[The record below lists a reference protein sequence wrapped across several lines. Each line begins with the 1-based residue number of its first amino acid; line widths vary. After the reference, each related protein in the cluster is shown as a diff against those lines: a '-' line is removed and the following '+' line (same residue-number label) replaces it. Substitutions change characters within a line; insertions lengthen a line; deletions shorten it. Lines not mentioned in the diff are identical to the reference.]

1 MPISLLFFNAACGQP
16 ESPEITKKQSYIEPE
31 FEYFV
36 SIFELEQNVN
46 VDIEMKFAK
55 LEYPSVGMCYYH
67 QYQDGTREFVNI
79 EIDPDYWQSTS
90 ETRKEVLLFHELG
103 HCVLGRD
110 HDEQRIYYTVPKS
123 IMYPY
128 LFEQAYQ
135 THRSYYVEELQNQ
148 KILFTDYL

>member
-1 MPISLLFFNAACGQP
+1 MSVSTIACGQEKQNP
-16 ESPEITKKQSYIEPE
+16 TKKQSYIEPE

-36 SIFELEQNVN
+36 DLFEIEQNVIVN
-46 VDIEMKFAK
+46 IDMKFAK
-55 LEYPSVGMCYYH
+55 LEYPTVGMCYYY

-90 ETRKEVLLFHELG
+90 ETKKEVLLFHELG

-110 HDEQRIYYTVPKS
+110 HDEQKLYYTVPKS

-135 THRSYYVEELQNQ
+135 TYRSYYVEELQNQ
-148 KILFTDYL
+148 KIVFTDYL

>member
-16 ESPEITKKQSYIEPE
+16 ESLEKTKKQAYIEPE

-36 SIFELEQNVN
+36 DLFELEQKVT

-55 LEYPSVGMCYYH
+55 LELPSVGMCYYY

-110 HDEQRIYYTVPKS
+110 HDEQKVYYTVPKS

-128 LFEQAYQ
+128 LFEHAYQ
-135 THRSYYVEELQNQ
+135 TYRSYYVEELQNQ